1 MSTSGWRD
9 EDEVSACNAFEMSLE
24 LCLKTDI
31 TDFPECRSDNTHR
44 RKLGKKYFLNQK
56 DLNPSTQR

>member
-24 LCLKTDI
+24 LCLKTEI
-31 TDFPECRSDNTHR
+31 TDF
-44 RKLGKKYFLNQK
+44 LNVEVITLIVESWEK
-56 DLNPSTQR
+56 NIF